1 MIIDEEE
8 EETPK
13 PPAKPVQLPRKVT
26 NNADK
31 PAPALRNRKVVMEE
45 EQKNNG
51 GRNTLERDRSQ
62 SESKKK
68 VKINDVPEYAP

>member
-1 MIIDEEE
+1 VIIDEEE

-13 PPAKPVQLPRKVT
+13 PPAKPAQLPRKVT

-31 PAPALRNRKVVMEE
+31 PAPALRNRKVVIEE

-51 GRNTLERDRSQ
+51 GRNT
-62 SESKKK
+62 
-68 VKINDVPEYAP
+68 

>member
-1 MIIDEEE
+1 VIIDEEE

-51 GRNTLERDRSQ
+51 GRNT
-62 SESKKK
+62 
-68 VKINDVPEYAP
+68 